1 MAGSADIEACLAGG
15 EGRGDGCVGTSKHWG
30 VVSN

>member
-15 EGRGDGCVGTSKHWG
+15 KEGGGLLCRYIKALG
-30 VVSN
+30 VW

>member
-15 EGRGDGCVGTSKHWG
+15 KGGGGGLLCRYIKALG
-30 VVSN
+30 VW